1 MTEKTV
7 TCDICGQEISQA
19 DSYRKGGKTICEDCM
34 LGSSQKVQACD
45 PLAARSAEI
54 FRDKAG
60 IESTGGLTDLQRE
73 ICEFVR
79 TRGRTT
85 ADELL
90 RQFPISGPE
99 LENQVAIL
107 RHCNLVKGQ
116 KKGAVVYLV
125 PF

>member
-7 TCDICGQEISQA
+7 TCAVCGQEIPQE
-19 DSYRKGGKTICEDCM
+19 DSYQKGGKTVCEDCM

-45 PLAARSAEI
+45 PFAARSAEI

-60 IESTGGLTDLQRE
+60 IESTEGLTDLQKN

-79 TRGRTT
+79 AKGKTT

-90 RQFPISGPE
+90 QQISISEPE
-99 LENQVAIL
+99 LENQLAIL

-116 KKGAVVYLV
+116 KEGARVYLV